1 MKKVAVVVGI
11 IIFGVSGLVFGNET
25 YDENLKKAGQQA
37 LAVRE
42 TELKRLAQEINN
54 YIQKIAK
61 DGKATGKEMLVLERK
76 VAKFRKKKRKADRHL
91 TIYKLATETKLRPEV
106 TKLID
111 KYRKGYVVRYRDITG
126 EARKLFAGLTGK
138 DIEVQSRI
146 NWENFEIFFIL
157 LLVSIFFFW
166 KGVRLKKRLLKPLIL
181 AIALILICFFL
192 LILIFF

>member
-1 MKKVAVVVGI
+1 MRKVIVVVGI
-11 IIFGVSGLVFGNET
+11 IIFGVSGLVFGNEKS
-25 YDENLKKAGQQA
+25 YENENLKKAGQQA
-37 LAVRE
+37 LEVRE

-76 VAKFRKKKRKADRHL
+76 ITQFIKKKRMADKHL
-91 TIYKLATETKLRPEV
+91 KIYGLVTETKLRPEV

-111 KYRKGYVVRYRDITG
+111 KYRKSYAVRYRNITG
-126 EARKLFAGLTGK
+126 EVRKIFAGLTGK

-146 NWENFEIFFIL
+146 NWVNFRIFFIL

-166 KGVRLKKRLLKPLIL
+166 KGLVWGNAILVIITLI
-181 AIALILICFFL
+181 
-192 LILIFF
+192 LILIFFLILIFC